1 MKNAL
6 KGFLILAALLAVVI
20 LPGMALADKGAVTID
35 APAAAKKG
43 EEVTIKLNV
52 GHCCASK
59 MHYVNWVYLQAN
71 GKEVKRWTY
80 TSKDLPPSPKFSLEY
95 KYKLTGDTDL
105 KAEANCNLHGSA
117 GPAGASIK
125 AKQ

>member
-6 KGFLILAALLAVVI
+6 KGILALAALLAALLI
-20 LPGMALADKGAVTID
+20 PGMALANKGSVTIE
-35 APAAAKKG
+35 APDAAKKG
-43 EEVTIKLNV
+43 EEVTVNLNV
-52 GHCCASK
+52 GHCCVNK

-80 TSKDLPPSPKFSLEY
+80 TAKELPPSPKFSLEY

-105 KAEANCNLHGSA
+105 KAEANCNLHGSS
-117 GPAGASIK
+117 GPASAKIK